1 MRGLAR
7 RCGDPG
13 GRPAAGGAHR
23 DHRDHRSDPSCDTRA
38 HPPRVRRPLRLLGV
52 LAAGLLVLLQ
62 GLAGPGTALAQ
73 NTARGPSGFPVP
85 RFVSLKSERVNV
97 RIGPTLEHRIGWTYV
112 RAGLPVEIV
121 QEFENWRRIRDW
133 QGEEGWVFH
142 SLLSGRRT
150 ALVTPWEQSG
160 TTPLRAEPRSD
171 ARLAAELGPN
181 VLVNVGSCRQ
191 GWCRVSGDRFSGW
204 IDQTRL
210 FGVYPDETIE

>member
-7 RCGDPG
+7 RCSDHDRQP
-13 GRPAAGGAHR
+13 AGGA
-23 DHRDHRSDPSCDTRA
+23 DRSHARPAPTRI
-38 HPPRVRRPLRLLGV
+38 RGPLARALA
-52 LAAGLLVLLQ
+52 AAGLCLLLLLQ
-62 GLAGPGTALAQ
+62 TFAGLGTALAQ
-73 NTARGPSGFPVP
+73 STARGPSGFPVP

-171 ARLAAELGPN
+171 ARLVAELGPN
-181 VLVNVGSCRQ
+181 VLANVGSCRE
-191 GWCRVSGDRFSGW
+191 GWCRISGEKFAGW

-210 FGVYPDETIE
+210 FGVYPDETVE